1 MNKFTPD
8 ETIYYDRI
16 LKADVPLKTQYVA
29 NAAEH
34 FLKNQGGNSITIHK
48 LLENE
53 FNKAAN
59 GRGNAARTDNNT
71 KFMFV
76 NPIQV
81 VGVRGNPILGEQEP
95 VSTGEPVFYD
105 SSGKFFFQIERE
117 YFKPSWWINVNYIPD
132 IGVAHRGRRNAH
144 LYEKGKAFVELNGK
158 KIHVFQWSG
167 IRQIGEI
174 IKDDILPVAGVA
186 VNVGLSGMNTQ
197 QQDSELAFATPQ
209 AYGAMKTYDTI
220 TNIGGKK
227 RKTRKGLKKKTKKQ
241 RKGGKKSK
249 RRQKK

>member
-1 MNKFTPD
+1 MSD
-8 ETIYYDRI
+8 ETETGYYDSI
-16 LKADVPLKTQYVA
+16 LKVNVPLKNQYVA

-34 FLKNQGGNSITIHK
+34 FLKDPRGNSITIHK

-59 GRGNAARTDNNT
+59 GRGDAAKTDNNT

-81 VGVRGNPILGEQEP
+81 VGVRGNPIVGEKP

-105 SSGKFFFQIERE
+105 SSGKLFFQIERE
-117 YFKPSWWINVNYIPD
+117 YFKPSWWINVNYIPE
-132 IGVAHRGRRNAH
+132 IGGKKNED
-144 LYEKGKAFVELNGK
+144 LYEKGKAFVILNGK
-158 KIHVFQWSG
+158 RIHVFQWSG

-186 VNVGLSGMNTQ
+186 VNVGLSEMNTQ
-197 QQDSELAFATPQ
+197 QQNSELAFAPPQ
-209 AYGAMKTYDTI
+209 AYGAMQTYDTI
-220 TNIGGKK
+220 RNIGGKK

-249 RRQKK
+249 RRQRK

>member
-1 MNKFTPD
+1 MNEFTPD
-8 ETIYYDRI
+8 ETVYPDSI
-16 LKADVPLKTQYVA
+16 LKVDLPLKTQYVA

-34 FLKNQGGNSITIHK
+34 FLKDQGGNSITIHQ

-81 VGVRGNPILGEQEP
+81 VGVRGNPILGQHKP

-105 SSGKFFFQIERE
+105 PSRNFFFQIERE
-117 YFKPSWWINVNYIPD
+117 YFKPSWWINVVYIPKLD
-132 IGVAHRGRRNAH
+132 NKVREIGKESV
-144 LYEKGKAFVELNGK
+144 FLNNREV
-158 KIHVFQWSG
+158 HVFQWSG
-167 IRQIGEI
+167 GNQIGEI

-209 AYGAMKTYDTI
+209 AYDAMQTYDTI
-220 TNIGGKK
+220 RHIGGKK
-227 RKTRKGLKKKTKKQ
+227 RKTRKRLKKKTKKQ

-249 RRQKK
+249 RKQKK

>member
-1 MNKFTPD
+1 MND
-8 ETIYYDRI
+8 ETGYYDSI
-16 LKADVPLKTQYVA
+16 LKVNVPLKNQYVA

-34 FLKNQGGNSITIHK
+34 FLKDQGGNSITIRD
-48 LLENE
+48 LLKNE

-59 GRGNAARTDNNT
+59 GRGDAAETDNNT

-81 VGVRGNPILGEQEP
+81 VGVRGNPILGEEEP

-132 IGVAHRGRRNAH
+132 IDVAHPGKRNAH
-144 LYEKGKAFVELNGK
+144 LYEKGKAFVILNGK

-209 AYGAMKTYDTI
+209 AYGAMQTYDTFK
-220 TNIGGKK
+220 NIGGKK
-227 RKTRKGLKKKTKKQ
+227 RKTRKRLKKKTKKQ